1 MIITLKGS
9 ILNYIW
15 AKHQNQNYETEMSL
29 PIGKNMKLTEEF
41 CVALAEIFHTNIII
55 WSYNNSGSI
64 IKKFRTSNECGEI
77 MAPIN
82 LLKMRGNIYILYKK
96 EQALEINA
104 RIEISEEGY
113 EEYKILGAEKS
124 ELINRITELKENKGE
139 IEKVTSIIIEQLI
152 SLQELLIPE
161 ERTSHARQQS
171 SIADTLT
178 CIRTRLNSIHQPIC
192 MHQDLRTLI
201 ETSQSNAE
209 LLNSREGL
217 SEVDG
222 MVSYIGGG
230 MEGSLESGGRPSRLI
245 TNPLYDDMY
254 VAPTTLTDLLPPLQE
269 LILLDTHASIGSSDI
284 QAAQSILKQ
293 INNGIIDPDE
303 QKLMNTVAPQRRPLS
318 PLPQD
323 PQPPT
328 VPMHNRDLG
337 KKPPVN
343 CFCLRCR
350 LFIPIRNIKQCELC
364 TKSLCLHCLRY
375 IYTIYS
381 FRACNGKCPFT
392 HN

>member
-41 CVALAEIFHTNIII
+41 CMALAEIFHTNIII

-64 IKKFRTSNECGEI
+64 IKKFRTSNDCGEI

-209 LLNSREGL
+209 LLNSRESL

-222 MVSYIGGG
+222 MVSYSDIFVHT
-230 MEGSLESGGRPSRLI
+230 L
-245 TNPLYDDMY
+245 
-254 VAPTTLTDLLPPLQE
+254 LTDILPPSPEISLV
-269 LILLDTHASIGSSDI
+269 SDNR
-284 QAAQSILKQ
+284 AAESILEH
-293 INNGIIDPDE
+293 INIGNIDPDE
-303 QKLMNTVAPQRRPLS
+303 GQQRLINNEAPQRRYLS
-318 PLPQD
+318 PLRPRELR
-323 PQPPT
+323 PLT
-328 VPMHNRDLG
+328 VPIHIRDLG
-337 KKPPVN
+337 EKSPVKSHCIWCN
-343 CFCLRCR
+343 
-350 LFIPIRNIKQCELC
+350 LFIPIENMTQCDVC
-364 TKSLCLHCLRY
+364 TKLLHVNCLRY
-375 IYTIYS
+375 MYYVYILLEPIMGNVHAHIISIYHLYIYILI
-381 FRACNGKCPFT
+381 
-392 HN
+392 